1 MPHYHFHLADNGPV
15 RFDPEGQDLPNI
27 EAARE
32 HALRLVRGPLSKELA
47 QRSDGLR
54 VEVIEDLEKGTRLV
68 LLVPF
73 PYRISEDN
81 PSRLARLKQLM
92 ARSRP
97 TA

>member
-47 QRSDGLR
+47 QRSEGLR
-54 VEVIEDLEKGTRLV
+54 VEVVEDLEEGTRLV

-73 PYRISEDN
+73 PYRAPEGT
-81 PSRLARLKQLM
+81 PKRLAPLKQLT

>member
-15 RFDPEGQDLPNI
+15 LFDPQGRDLPDI

-47 QRSDGLR
+47 QRSGGLR
-54 VEVIEDLEKGTRLV
+54 VEVVEDLEEGTRLA

-73 PYRISEDN
+73 PYRIPEGT
-81 PSRLARLKQLM
+81 PKRLAPLKQLM